1 MNSFKRNILLIQFN
15 SITNKK
21 NKYIR
26 RNIDRIL
33 RNINTIKE
41 TIEENYNNNDNS
53 LFKNK
58 RQILFKKNLI
68 K

>member
-53 LFKNK
+53 LFKIK